1 MIGPHHLGR
10 IIMVRR
16 TSLRA
21 LSVGL
26 PLAGAAML
34 LAACSSSS
42 SGSSAATST
51 TVGPKATPT
60 ASAAPSST
68 ASGSTLALETASGKA
83 GIWLTN
89 SAGRAL
95 YVYTKD
101 KGTTSECYGACATAW
116 PPLTT
121 TGKVTISGKYVVPK
135 DLGLTTRSNG
145 TKQVTYGGHPLYYF
159 KGDTGPGQTNGQA
172 VGGIWFLVGPV
183 ANVMK

>member
-1 MIGPHHLGR
+1 
-10 IIMVRR
+10 
-16 TSLRA
+16 
-21 LSVGL
+21 
-26 PLAGAAML
+26 ML

-51 TVGPKATPT
+51 TVGPAATPT
-60 ASAAPSST
+60 AAAAPSSTAAAAPSST
-68 ASGSTLALETASGKA
+68 ASDSSLALETATGKA

-135 DLGLTTRSNG
+135 DLGLTTRTNG

-159 KGDTGPGQTNGQA
+159 KGDTASGQTNGQA

-183 ANVMK
+183 ANVMKL